1 MKFISLLQACSVKKK
16 KKVGLIPVQ
25 ATARSRRM
33 YKLRGSRTAVQ
44 GRPRLA
50 HRLAVQMAVGDT
62 EDTDGGILRHKLPG
76 RKQRNHAGGEH
87 RLAAAISA
95 NRRASKKH

>member
-1 MKFISLLQACSVKKK
+1 MQT
-16 KKVGLIPVQ
+16 
-25 ATARSRRM
+25 TAKSRRL

-50 HRLAVQMAVGDT
+50 HRLAVQMAVGDA
-62 EDTDGGILRHKLPG
+62 EDTDGGVLRHKLPG

-87 RLAAAISA
+87 RLSAAIAA

>member
-1 MKFISLLQACSVKKK
+1 M
-16 KKVGLIPVQ
+16 Q

-44 GRPRLA
+44 GRPRLVNK
-50 HRLAVQMAVGDT
+50 LAVQMAVGDT
-62 EDTDGGILRHKLPG
+62 EDTDGGIVRHKLPG
-76 RKQRNHAGGEH
+76 RKQRCHAGGEH
-87 RLAAAISA
+87 NLVAAISA